1 MSSKSTVNELAAGP
15 LRADIELTVREWGGV
30 VDAIVPLTPDASLRR
45 YFRVQLTAPEGIP
58 SLVVMKFDSVACPE
72 AAGGIVVDSDYA
84 YVELSKF
91 FSAHDVAVPSLLFDA
106 RARGLLLIE
115 DLGDTQLISLLREP
129 SAPHEAFF
137 AQSLQQIARIQSI
150 PAEPGFFPFE
160 RYFSADLYTR
170 EMNEFRDFI
179 LLPQG
184 TAAADIAL
192 VESLFASLAAELDRL
207 PRVLVHRDFHGWNLL
222 IDPNG
227 RVRVIDFQ
235 DALCA
240 TRAYDLVSLLN
251 DRDMD
256 RALGE
261 RIYRSLVQA
270 FAVQTGERERFL
282 REYDRVL
289 LQRDLKVAGR
299 FAKLVAL
306 RGLQSYGE
314 WIPGTL
320 RRIGRTLERLSAEDS
335 AYLPVLTRLSQL
347 LPTVAEGA
355 GTPLRFN

>member
-1 MSSKSTVNELAAGP
+1 MNSKSTASDTEIGP
-15 LRADIELTVREWGGV
+15 LRRDIEDAVREWGGEV
-30 VDAIVPLTPDASLRR
+30 AAIVPLTPDASLRR
-45 YFRVQLTAPEGIP
+45 YFRVQLSRQTDRSTI
-58 SLVVMKFDSVACPE
+58 VVMKFDSVACPE

-91 FSAHDVAVPSLLFDA
+91 FADHQVAVPQLLFDS

-115 DLGDTQLISLLREP
+115 DLGDTQLISLLRNP
-129 SAPHEAFF
+129 SAAHEALFTQ
-137 AQSLQQIARIQSI
+137 ALQQIVKIQSI
-150 PAEPGFFPFE
+150 PPAPGFFPFE

-184 TAAADIAL
+184 TAPADISL
-192 VESLFASLAAELDRL
+192 VESLFSSLADELDRL

-222 IDPNG
+222 VDQRG
-227 RVRVIDFQ
+227 QVRVIDFQ

-256 RALGE
+256 SSLGE
-261 RIYRSLVQA
+261 PLYRSLVQS
-270 FAVQTGERERFL
+270 FARETGEVERFL

-299 FAKLVAL
+299 FAKLVAV
-306 RGLQSYGE
+306 RGLHSYGG

-320 RRIGRTLERLSAEDS
+320 RRIGRTLERLSATEDS
-335 AYLPVLTRLSQL
+335 YRPVLERLSVL
-347 LPTVAEGA
+347 LPAIADGA
-355 GTPLRFN
+355 ATPVRFR